1 MKIEQIGEAFIK
13 DVLGNKALPVA
24 KAADVFPMIG
34 DEDYEAMRKDI
45 ASTRKV
51 INPIAITTG
60 GELIDGRNRLKALRS
75 LGFVWGE
82 VRKVSDTDAMV
93 YFYDRPL
100 EGIMKMV
107 TCSVPLR
114 MVGSEAAGE
123 AWRSN
128 ILRRHLEPSQRA
140 GILVLLYPKMD
151 VAERMERARAVKGG
165 SSISPNG
172 ELEQT
177 DALLAADAGIGTTTL
192 HRARADQALDPAIV
206 EATVSGDK
214 KKAAALR
221 KAAKEKAEQAK
232 PRKPAKRKQEDDSS
246 DSSDSA
252 APVPVASAD
261 DRILMAISIL
271 DEAMRARIVLEAI
284 KGMGKEVRRKLIEE
298 LSK

>member
-13 DVLGNKALPVA
+13 DVLGKKPLPVA

-75 LGFVWGE
+75 LGFSWGE
-82 VRKVSDTDAMV
+82 VRKGSDTDAMV

-107 TCSVPLR
+107 TCSVPIR

-128 ILRRHLEPSQRA
+128 ILRRHLDPAQRA
-140 GILVLLYPKMD
+140 GILVMLHPKAD
-151 VAERMERARAVKGG
+151 PVEQRKAASVKGVASRLG
-165 SSISPNG
+165 R
-172 ELEQT
+172 ELT
-177 DALLAADAGIGTTTL
+177 DSQVCESVNTDSTLAIDAGISPRTISS
-192 HRARADQALDPAIV
+192 ARADFALDPAIV
-206 EATVSGDK
+206 EATVAGDK

-221 KAAKEKAEQAK
+221 KDAKEKVV
-232 PRKPAKRKQEDDSS
+232 KPARAKKKEEQVDENAAPIPYKTKDDMVLEMILELGEEMRNRIAFETAKTL
-246 DSSDSA
+246 SA
-252 APVPVASAD
+252 AA
-261 DRILMAISIL
+261 
-271 DEAMRARIVLEAI
+271 
-284 KGMGKEVRRKLIEE
+284 KRKLIEE